1 MHPSHLED
9 TISQPEGKAEGFP
22 CYFAILKF
30 TVENGAQQDL
40 TEGAGAQAK
49 HSPHLQKT
57 HIFTV
62 HISYFCAVLLL
73 HRLLHSY
80 ILSSNKQRTREQ
92 MHMAQGVQ
100 FWVML
105 VCFVSTIL
113 ASLQS
118 RRLSESYTMAVK
130 KEILVPLFKALK
142 LDYYIQT
149 GSEE

>member
-1 MHPSHLED
+1 MH
-9 TISQPEGKAEGFP
+9 T
-22 CYFAILKF
+22 
-30 TVENGAQQDL
+30 
-40 TEGAGAQAK
+40 
-49 HSPHLQKT
+49 
-57 HIFTV
+57 
-62 HISYFCAVLLL
+62 
-73 HRLLHSY
+73 
-80 ILSSNKQRTREQ
+80 
-92 MHMAQGVQ
+92 AQGIQ